1 MFVAVDVVGEAEAF
15 AGTFE
20 GVAALACKVVDLAE
34 KVDVVVSVVAGA
46 FLVFVGFDGREFGL
60 PKAEE
65 GGVDVEHLGYFTDG
79 VV

>member
-1 MFVAVDVVGEAEAF
+1 
-15 AGTFE
+15 
-20 GVAALACKVVDLAE
+20 VVDLAE
-34 KVDVVVSVVAGA
+34 EVDVVVGVVAGA
-46 FLVFVGFDGREFGL
+46 FLVFMGFDGREFGL